1 MDVVQRVELAVA
13 PARRI
18 LDARRDGMKGAAGI
32 GAAEDVVALR
42 PNLLGADR
50 DELVRQRLYPSASLM
65 ARLSAV

>member
-18 LDARRDGMKGAAGI
+18 LDARRDGMKRAAGI

-42 PNLLGADR
+42 PNLLGAD
-50 DELVRQRLYPSASLM
+50 
-65 ARLSAV
+65 